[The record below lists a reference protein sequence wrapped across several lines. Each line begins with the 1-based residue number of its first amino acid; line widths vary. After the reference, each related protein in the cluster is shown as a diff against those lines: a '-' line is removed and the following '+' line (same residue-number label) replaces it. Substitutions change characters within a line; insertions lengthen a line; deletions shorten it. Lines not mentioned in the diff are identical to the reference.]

1 MKIYIEAQRIFEQKR
16 SLSRYREILQE
27 LERAVC
33 NVIDASTDFEMDS
46 NGNYT
51 ISFDSSDPKFDA
63 AYEELIALE
72 KSARKEYRD
81 IQFCTPGIYLVS
93 TKTKADVSGN

>member
-1 MKIYIEAQRIFEQKR
+1 MKIHIETQRILEQKR

-27 LERAVC
+27 LEQAVC
-33 NVIDASTDFEMDS
+33 GVIDASTGFAMDS
-46 NGNYT
+46 DGNYT

-93 TKTKADVSGN
+93 TETKADVSGN